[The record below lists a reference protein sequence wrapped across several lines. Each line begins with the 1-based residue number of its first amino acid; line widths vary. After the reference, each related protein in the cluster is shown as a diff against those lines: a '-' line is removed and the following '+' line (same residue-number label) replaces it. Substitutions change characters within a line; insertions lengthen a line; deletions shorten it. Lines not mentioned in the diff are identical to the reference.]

1 MNAPLPPAPVP
12 APGLASG
19 LRIYLGDLIGRV
31 GQRRVAGAVLLIL
44 LGTVSESLGLL
55 LLVPLLQLVNGE
67 ASAPALRWLTDQGL
81 RPGIGTV
88 LALFVAAMLLRA
100 WLARQRDMVLLSLR
114 LSYVDALRSELESAL
129 AMASWEHLV
138 RLRHADVMHLMFDQL
153 GRINLGTH
161 QLLAAISGVGL
172 AMASLI
178 VVLVI
183 APLWTVALVLP
194 FGALLWLL
202 RHRLALTAA
211 MGSRFG
217 QGQREMLASAHDLL
231 AGLKLVKAHAV
242 EDRHLAELA
251 GRAQV
256 VRDEQLQFAR
266 HQSNTRG
273 WFEVGGALVLSVLLY
288 GATVWGH
295 MALPELLLMV
305 LVFSRLLP
313 VLRDGQLQA
322 QQLAHMLPAFHQ
334 LQEWMARC
342 RAGAEQR
349 PAAPATRR
357 PLRQSFA
364 FEGVTL
370 RHVDDRPAALAGIS
384 LTLQAGTLTALMG
397 PSGAGKTT
405 LADVALGLLAPTTGV
420 VRVDG
425 VALANAEARRDW
437 RASVAYVSQ
446 DPYLFP
452 ASIRDNLCWL
462 SGPRSDTE
470 IWEALE
476 QADASA
482 YVRALG
488 DGLDHR
494 LGERGEGLSGGQRQR
509 LALARALL
517 CRPELLVLDEVSSQ
531 LDLASE
537 ERVLQALSA
546 LRGKI
551 TILAIAHRSA
561 ASLHADRTVV
571 LEHGLVVSDSGVSA
585 AETTG

>member
-1 MNAPLPPAPVP
+1 MTAIVPSLPPAF
-12 APGLASG
+12 AAGIRA
-19 LRIYLGDLIGRV
+19 YLGDLVRRIGAP
-31 GQRRVAGAVLLIL
+31 RVARAVVLLL
-44 LGTVSESLGLL
+44 LATLSESLGLL

-67 ASAPALRWLTDQGL
+67 ATAPALQWLL
-81 RPGIGTV
+81 RHGVRPSMGPV
-88 LALFVAAMLLRA
+88 LAMFVAAMLLRA
-100 WLARQRDMVLLSLR
+100 WLARLRDMQLLALR

-161 QLLAAISGVGL
+161 QLMQALSGAGL
-172 AMASLI
+172 ALASLL
-178 VVLVI
+178 VVLAI

-217 QGQREMLASAHDLL
+217 QGQREMLSSARDFL

-251 GRAQV
+251 GRAQA

-266 HQSNTRG
+266 HQSSTRG

-288 GATVWGH
+288 GATAWGH

-322 QQLAHMLPAFHQ
+322 QQLAHMLPAFQ
-334 LQEWMARC
+334 ELQDWTARC
-342 RAGAEQR
+342 HAGAEQR
-349 PAAPATRR
+349 PRMPAARR
-357 PLRQSFA
+357 PLRESITFD
-364 FEGVTL
+364 GVTL

-384 LTLQAGTLTALMG
+384 LTLKAGTLTALMG

-405 LADVALGLLAPTTGV
+405 LADVALGLLAPSTGTLL
-420 VRVDG
+420 VDG
-425 VALANAEARRDW
+425 VALADAEARREW
-437 RASVAYVSQ
+437 RASVAYVAQ

-452 ASIRDNLCWL
+452 GSIRDNLCWL
-462 SGPRSDTE
+462 SGPRSDAE
-470 IWEALE
+470 IWDALG

-482 YVRALG
+482 TVQALG

-509 LALARALL
+509 LSLARALL

-531 LDLASE
+531 LDAASE
-537 ERVLQALSA
+537 ERVLQALGA
-546 LRGKI
+546 LRGKL
-551 TILAIAHRSA
+551 TLLAITHRNA

-571 LEHGLVVSDSGVSA
+571 LEHGLVVSD
-585 AETTG
+585 TGSRPVPVG